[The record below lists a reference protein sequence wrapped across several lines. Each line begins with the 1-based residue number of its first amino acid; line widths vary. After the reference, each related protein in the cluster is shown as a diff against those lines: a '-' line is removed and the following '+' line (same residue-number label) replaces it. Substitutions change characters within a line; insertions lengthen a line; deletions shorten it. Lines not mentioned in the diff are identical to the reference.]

1 MELLFYAHGGS
12 GNHGCEALVRSTA
25 GLLGGMPL
33 LFSAEY
39 DEDCR
44 FHLPVLA
51 RVERDT
57 VTPPRHRS
65 AAYLLAACQIKLTGR
80 TTLFTAC
87 SRQALLRRVRR
98 DDICLSIG
106 GDNYCYAGWET
117 LADLNLLLH
126 RKGAKTVLWACS
138 IDPEVLTPQM
148 VRDLKRYDLITV
160 REPLTRDA
168 LARAGVVKNVREAA
182 DPAFLLEAR
191 QVPLPSGF
199 CAGNTVGLNLSP
211 LLLRDTD
218 RRDTLLSAFD
228 ALVQHIL
235 DTTDGAVALIP
246 HVIQAGNSDFSVL
259 QPIYERFCSTGR
271 VLLVPE
277 QNCMQLKYVISQCR
291 LFIGARTHA
300 TIAAYSTG
308 VPTLALGYS
317 VKSHGIAVALFGTD
331 RHYVLPVQTISE
343 ETLLSAYDWLDVHA
357 AETAQKLC
365 EVLPRC
371 RESARRGKQYL
382 NALYPYHAEL
392 LI

>member
-1 MELLFYAHGGS
+1 M
-12 GNHGCEALVRSTA
+12 
-25 GLLGGMPL
+25 
-33 LFSAEY
+33 
-39 DEDCR
+39 
-44 FHLPVLA
+44 
-51 RVERDT
+51 
-57 VTPPRHRS
+57 
-65 AAYLLAACQIKLTGR
+65 
-80 TTLFTAC
+80 
-87 SRQALLRRVRR
+87 
-98 DDICLSIG
+98 
-106 GDNYCYAGWET
+106 
-117 LADLNLLLH
+117 
-126 RKGAKTVLWACS
+126 
-138 IDPEVLTPQM
+138 
-148 VRDLKRYDLITV
+148 
-160 REPLTRDA
+160 
-168 LARAGVVKNVREAA
+168 
-182 DPAFLLEAR
+182 
-191 QVPLPSGF
+191 
-199 CAGNTVGLNLSP
+199 
-211 LLLRDTD
+211 
-218 RRDTLLSAFD
+218 
-228 ALVQHIL
+228 QHIL

-371 RESARRGKQYL
+371 QESARRGKQYL
-382 NALYPYHAEL
+382 NALYPCHAEL